1 MYQVVKLNVEESI
14 KNSEV
19 LIWSFEDKKSAEEFF
34 RGEVKLME
42 EDVENIEN
50 AKLIKISEFEYQ
62 FDSDMFCSIIKLIE
76 AKEGLE
82 VISF

>member
-62 FDSDMFCSIIKLIE
+62 FDSDMLCSVIKLIE